1 MLKGARRDAGGLK
14 VNGFL
19 HLKEFGA
26 WINSTPLHAWARGL
40 TAGTEDKALL
50 AVQIAHV
57 LGICLIAGTVG
68 IFSLRMIG
76 LIASRQPLAAF
87 ARRLLPWAW
96 GAIVLQLVTG
106 IFMVVE
112 RPERAMGS
120 LTFPYKMLFLIA
132 AIVVTIVFGATIR
145 RDPDYWDRSGGRRLT
160 ARLLGAV
167 SLALWLG
174 VIFAGRWIAY
184 ERVAL

>member
-1 MLKGARRDAGGLK
+1 MIPL
-14 VNGFL
+14 NGVL
-19 HLKEFGA
+19 HLKELGA
-26 WINSTPLHAWARGL
+26 WINTTPLHGWARSL
-40 TAGTEDKALL
+40 TVATKDVLLL
-50 AVQIAHV
+50 AVQITHV
-57 LGICLIAGTVG
+57 LGICLLAGSIG

-76 LIASRQPLAAF
+76 VISASQPLAAV
-87 ARRLLPWAW
+87 AGRLLPWAW

-106 IFMVVE
+106 LFMVVE

-120 LTFPYKMLFLIA
+120 LTFPYKMLFLVA
-132 AIVVTIVFGATIR
+132 AIVVTVVFGITIR
-145 RDPDYWDRSGGRRLT
+145 RDPEYWDRTSGRRAA
-160 ARLLGAV
+160 ARVMGLV